1 MNDNE
6 RGFMAQEQTLTLS
19 RRLIPGLLSLLL
31 LLVFIGF
38 MIGYFLGVKYTTDE
52 FVTQI
57 RQETLA
63 DQLLVSSVGNAG
75 GANGSEPEAVTVA
88 TAPETESASCEI
100 SDFAKATSDMAAGE
114 QPNQVV
120 AQSVPTTAPAEAAR
134 YSAELIGFGTKAA
147 AQEFIKRVSA
157 YNPVA
162 LELKE
167 RHSKTA
173 RGKVIKWYQVVT
185 GKYEQK
191 QELQKQLDTLIKKER
206 LQDIKI
212 VAFAPNPKDKDIA

>member
-1 MNDNE
+1 MIDNE
-6 RGFMAQEQTLTLS
+6 RAFVSQEQVISVS
-19 RRLIPGLLSLLL
+19 RRLIPGLLSLVLFI
-31 LLVFIGF
+31 VFIAF

-63 DQLLVSSVGNAG
+63 DQLLVSAVGSSNVNSA
-75 GANGSEPEAVTVA
+75 SEPEQASSAAAQEVPSAQSAVTVL
-88 TAPETESASCEI
+88 SAE
-100 SDFAKATSDMAAGE
+100 
-114 QPNQVV
+114 PV
-120 AQSVPTTAPAEAAR
+120 PAETTVSVAAITSTAETVSAAAAR

-157 YNPVA
+157 YNPIP

-167 RHSKTA
+167 RQSKTA

-191 QELQKQLDTLIKKER
+191 QELQKLLDTLIKKER

-212 VAFAPNPKDKDIA
+212 VAFAPSAKDKDIA

>member
-6 RGFMAQEQTLTLS
+6 RGFTAQEQTVTLS

-31 LLVFIGF
+31 LLVFIAF

-63 DQLLVSSVGNAG
+63 DQLLVSSAG
-75 GANGSEPEAVTVA
+75 SAAGASGSEQEPTTVA
-88 TAPETESASCEI
+88 TAPEAESVSGEVMVQTSATVPTEIVA
-100 SDFAKATSDMAAGE
+100 
-114 QPNQVV
+114 QVV
-120 AQSVPTTAPAEAAR
+120 PPVVTETTQAAR
-134 YSAELIGFGTKAA
+134 YSAELIGFGTKTA
-147 AQEFIKRVSA
+147 AQEFIKRVTT
-157 YNPVA
+157 YNPVT

>member
-6 RGFMAQEQTLTLS
+6 RGFMTQEHTITLS

-88 TAPETESASCEI
+88 AASETESASCEI
-100 SDFAKATSDMAAGE
+100 GAQTSENAPVELVMQE
-114 QPNQVV
+114 TP
-120 AQSVPTTAPAEAAR
+120 TAPDVTSASR

>member
-1 MNDNE
+1 
-6 RGFMAQEQTLTLS
+6 
-19 RRLIPGLLSLLL
+19 
-31 LLVFIGF
+31 
-38 MIGYFLGVKYTTDE
+38 LGVKYTTDE

-63 DQLLVSSVGNAG
+63 DQLLVSSVGNG
-75 GANGSEPEAVTVA
+75 GSSGSEQETVTVA
-88 TAPETESASCEI
+88 APEAEAAPCEVSA
-100 SDFAKATSDMAAGE
+100 
-114 QPNQVV
+114 QPSENAPVEV
-120 AQSVPTTAPAEAAR
+120 MAQSAPTTAPAQAAR

>member
-6 RGFMAQEQTLTLS
+6 RGFMAQEQTVTLS

-31 LLVFIGF
+31 LLVFIAF

-63 DQLLVSSVGNAG
+63 DQLLVSSAGNAG
-75 GANGSEPEAVTVA
+75 GANGPEQETATVA
-88 TAPETESASCEI
+88 TAPEAESAPCEV
-100 SDFAKATSDMAAGE
+100 AAQTSE
-114 QPNQVV
+114 NVLTEIV
-120 AQSVPTTAPAEAAR
+120 AQAIPPAAPDVTPAAR

-157 YNPVA
+157 YNPVT

-167 RHSKTA
+167 RQSKTT

-191 QELQKQLDTLIKKER
+191 QELQKQLDILIKKER

-212 VAFAPNPKDKDIA
+212 IAFAPHAKDKDIA